1 MTSGHQT
8 KPPARPELG
17 SDFGPYRVEALLGEG
32 GMGRVYRARDTR
44 GGTVALKVMR
54 SERSIDETLRRR
66 FRREARAAARVDHP
80 HVVPL
85 LDVGDVD
92 GAPYLAQ
99 RFMEGGTLDARI
111 CRDGALPLRDVVAL
125 CLDVAAGLDAIHAEG
140 LVHRDLKPA
149 NILLDADGRALVGD
163 LGLCKLTDASV
174 LTRPGQAVGSMD
186 YMAPEQIRG
195 HEPAPAVDVYALG
208 CVVFECLAGAPPFA
222 DRQGMQ
228 VLWAHLRDEP
238 PDPCAGR
245 DDAPAGLA
253 WAVLSALAKDPGER
267 PPSATGYA
275 QMVSIAA
282 SVGTAP
288 PGRRR

>member
-1 MTSGHQT
+1 MTAGHQRNT
-8 KPPARPELG
+8 SAAPQVG

-32 GMGRVYRARDTR
+32 GMGRVYRARDA
-44 GGTVALKVMR
+44 GGDAVALKVMR
-54 SERSIDETLRRR
+54 AGGLIDDTLRRR
-66 FRREARAAARVDHP
+66 FVREARAAAAVRHP
-80 HVVPL
+80 HVVAL

-99 RFMEGGTLDARI
+99 RLMEGGTLDTRI
-111 CRDGALPLRDVVAL
+111 CREGPLPLRDIVAL

-149 NILLDADGRALVGD
+149 NILLDTDGRALVGD
-163 LGLCKLTDASV
+163 LGLCKLTGASL

-195 HEPAPAVDVYALG
+195 QEPTAALDVYALG

-222 DRQGMQ
+222 ERQGMQ
-228 VLWAHLRDEP
+228 VLWAHLREEP

-245 DDAPAGLA
+245 DDAPPGLA
-253 WAVLSALAKDPGER
+253 WAVLAALAKHPGDR

-282 SVGTAP
+282 STTSAG
-288 PGRRR
+288 GRR